1 MKNNVNEG
9 RNTRARRQKPDGF
22 VLILCYRL
30 HSIQTLAQVANIS
43 TFSRSRCPH
52 LLCLD
57 AQLSASPNLSVCLP
71 PENTKDVRWLSD
83 LEAKTPS
90 AV

>member
-57 AQLSASPNLSVCLP
+57 APAQCFSKFVRLP
-71 PENTKDVRWLSD
+71 ATGKYEGR
-83 LEAKTPS
+83 AM
-90 AV
+90 AQ